1 MHIIMHTPRR
11 TYYYNSCN
19 IILSS
24 YGSQVPTT
32 RRFPF
37 LRTFLAMYR
46 TLYTVHGMHSCY
58 VNILYVSRIP
68 VVDNASTVNGDNC
81 LINQYS

>member
-1 MHIIMHTPRR
+1 MHIIMYTPRR

-37 LRTFLAMYR
+37 LLTFHLTMYR

-68 VVDNASTVNGDNC
+68 VVDNASTVNSDNC
-81 LINQYS
+81 LINH